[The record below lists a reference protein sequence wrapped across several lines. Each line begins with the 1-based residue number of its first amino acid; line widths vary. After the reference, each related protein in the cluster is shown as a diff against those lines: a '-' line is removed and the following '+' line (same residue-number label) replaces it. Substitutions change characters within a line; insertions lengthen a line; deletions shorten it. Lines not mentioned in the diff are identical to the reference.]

1 MPAFSGIDYLIYM
14 YKKLISFWPIAL
26 VALLAFVLRLVN
38 LEQLF
43 YFTYDEEIPAFVG
56 RRLILWHHLPLIGGA
71 TPFGFHLGPYFYW
84 FYSLLLFVGRLNPLM
99 WGIAGALLSV
109 ATTLLIYIVGKNFF
123 NKKAGITAAIF
134 WAFSYLTNVYDRHL
148 WALSWGP
155 ITCLLVLYFLYKII
169 SLPLSSSPSP
179 LSSSRRRGSLLYTL
193 LLAVTLALSIHADPS
208 NLIFIGLTGLAL
220 IFFKVPHLFKK
231 LVLISVFIFISLLPL
246 IFFDL
251 RHDFA
256 NTKPVANYLNASK
269 SAAGINAKY
278 VVPNVLLFPQT
289 LTRLTYT
296 FGDNEI
302 NKQYSYCRNFIAE
315 KFAAIPA
322 VFVALSSLAIIAF
335 VFISIKNRHNPAER
349 YWSLVSGLLILY
361 FVGILAYGT
370 LLKGDIFEHYLAGL
384 FPVLLLILAFFVA
397 KLPKLTWL
405 FALGL
410 FMALNLYKLSTA
422 VNSQGLMVKRQAIE
436 YTMQQIGDKPFSLDS
451 LSTCWKW
458 NGYRYLFTV
467 FGREP
472 VKSYVDPNFGYLYG
486 TTTVAE
492 KHPATVVAFVVHDF
506 APETPQFYQ
515 RYALLKSHE
524 ISSKIFGDIEVIVM
538 DNSSGWFK

>member
-1 MPAFSGIDYLIYM
+1 M
-14 YKKLISFWPIAL
+14 YKKTLIVNRLWPIAL
-26 VALLAFVLRLVN
+26 IALLAFVLRAIN

-84 FYSLLLFVGRLNPLM
+84 FYSSLLFVGRLNPLM
-99 WGIAGALLSV
+99 WGIAGAILSM

-123 NKKAGITAAIF
+123 NKRVGVTAAIF
-134 WAFSYLTNVYDRHL
+134 WAFSFLANVYDRHL

-169 SLPLSSSPSP
+169 SAASLSSPRSFLSLPSP
-179 LSSSRRRGSLLYTL
+179 LSFPRKRESSTFYTI

-208 NLIFIGLTGLAL
+208 NLIFIGLTVLAL
-220 IFFKVPHLFKK
+220 ISLKVDKLSKK
-231 LVLISVFIFISLLPL
+231 LFTIFFFLLISIAPL
-246 IFFDL
+246 VFFDL

-256 NTKPVANYLNASK
+256 NIKPVANYLKAS
-269 SAAGINAKY
+269 SSNSGINAKY
-278 VVPNVLLFPQT
+278 VVANALLFPQT

-296 FGDNEI
+296 FGDNEV

-315 KFAAIPA
+315 KFAAVPPLL
-322 VFVALSSLAIIAF
+322 VFGSSILLIAF
-335 VFISIKNRHNPAER
+335 MVISFRSRHDPAKK
-349 YWSLVSGLLILY
+349 SVLLLAFCVLLY

-370 LLKGDIFEHYLAGL
+370 LLKGDIFEHYIAGL
-384 FPVLLLILAFFVA
+384 FPVLLLVLAFFVA

-405 FALGL
+405 FVIGL
-410 FMALNLYKLSTA
+410 FITLNLYKLSMA
-422 VNSQGLMVKRQAIE
+422 VNSQGLMVKREAIQ
-436 YTMQQIGDKPFSLDS
+436 YTMQEVGDKPFSLDS

-472 VKSYVDPNFGYLYG
+472 VKSYVDPNFAYLYG
-486 TTTVAE
+486 TTPVAE
-492 KHPATVVAFVVHDF
+492 KHPATVVSFVVHDF
-506 APETPQFYQ
+506 APETPQFYN
-515 RYALLKSHE
+515 RYKQLKSHE
-524 ISSKIFGDIEVIVM
+524 ISSKTFGSIEVIIM
-538 DNSSGWFK
+538 DNSTGWFK